1 MKSINCNTKT
11 LRREERDKTHMKNF
25 KSRLFVTSA
34 TLAAIGF
41 MATANP
47 TQANAT
53 EYNSSTWTARTADQ
67 IKADIQNLES
77 GSKYTFQWGDTLSAI
92 ALATDVSVNALVDVN
107 SIGNAD
113 LIIAGNSIVLSADHN
128 IVTVEQDSEVKSYD
142 VSSEEAVEVETPVE
156 AVEEVQAAALVAEPV
171 AAPAVETYVEPVAV
185 AQTAATT
192 YQASYFLYQVVQ
204 AEAGPSYQE
213 KLNVASVIMNRV
225 ESGIWGGTTIDA
237 VLYASGQFSVVSN
250 GSAAAQ
256 VPSAD
261 TIQAVNEVLNG
272 YRSTSAQSFRA
283 SGDGVTNVFF

>member
-11 LRREERDKTHMKNF
+11 LRREEREKTHMKNF

-47 TQANAT
+47 IQAKAT
-53 EYNSSTWTARTADQ
+53 EYTSSTWTARTADQ

-92 ALATDVSVNALVDVN
+92 AVATDVSVNALVDVN

-113 LIIAGNSIVLSADHN
+113 MIIAGNAIVLSADHK

-142 VSSEEAVEVETPVE
+142 ISSEEVVEVETPIE
-156 AVEEVQAAALVAEPV
+156 AVEEVQAAAPAE
-171 AAPAVETYVEPVAV
+171 ETYVEQTPVAQ
-185 AQTAATT
+185 APSTT

-225 ESGIWGGTTIDA
+225 DSGIWGGTTIDA
-237 VLYASGQFSVVSN
+237 VLYASGQFSVVAN
-250 GSAAAQ
+250 GAAAAQ
-256 VPSAD
+256 VPSAE

>member
-1 MKSINCNTKT
+1 
-11 LRREERDKTHMKNF
+11 MKNF

-34 TLAAIGF
+34 TIAAIGF

-47 TQANAT
+47 TQAIAT
-53 EYNSSTWTARTADQ
+53 EYTSSTWTARTADQ

-92 ALATDVSVNALVDVN
+92 ALATDVSVNALVEVN

-113 LIIAGNSIVLSADHN
+113 MIIAGNSIVLSADHN
-128 IVTVEQDSEVKSYD
+128 IVTVEQDAEVKSYY
-142 VSSEEAVEVETPVE
+142 VSSEEVVEVETPLEV
-156 AVEEVQAAALVAEPV
+156 VEEVQAAAPVAEPV
-171 AAPAVETYVEPVAV
+171 AAPAEETYVEPAPV
-185 AQTAATT
+185 AQASATT

-213 KLNVASVIMNRV
+213 KMNVASVIMNRV
-225 ESGIWGGTTIDA
+225 DSGIWGGTTIDA

-256 VPSAD
+256 VPSAE

-272 YRSTSAQSFRA
+272 NRTTSAQSFRA

>member
-47 TQANAT
+47 IQANAT
-53 EYNSSTWTARTADQ
+53 EYTSSTWTARTADQ

-92 ALATDVSVNALVDVN
+92 AVATDVSVNALVDVN

-113 LIIAGNSIVLSADHN
+113 MIIAGNAIVLSADHK

-142 VSSEEAVEVETPVE
+142 ISSEEAVEVETPVE
-156 AVEEVQAAALVAEPV
+156 AVEEVQAAAPAE
-171 AAPAVETYVEPVAV
+171 ETYVEQTPVAQ
-185 AQTAATT
+185 APSTT

-225 ESGIWGGTTIDA
+225 DSGIWGGTTIDA
-237 VLYASGQFSVVSN
+237 VLYASGQFSVVAN
-250 GSAAAQ
+250 GAAAAQ
-256 VPSAD
+256 VPSAE

>member
-11 LRREERDKTHMKNF
+11 LRREEREKTHMKNF

-47 TQANAT
+47 IQANAT
-53 EYNSSTWTARTADQ
+53 EYTSSTWTARTADQ

-92 ALATDVSVNALVDVN
+92 AVATDVSVNALVDVN

-113 LIIAGNSIVLSADHN
+113 MIIAGNAIVLSADHK

-142 VSSEEAVEVETPVE
+142 ISSEEAVEVETPVE
-156 AVEEVQAAALVAEPV
+156 AVEEVQAAAPAE
-171 AAPAVETYVEPVAV
+171 ETYVEQTPVAQ
-185 AQTAATT
+185 APSTT

-225 ESGIWGGTTIDA
+225 DSGIWGGTTIDA
-237 VLYASGQFSVVSN
+237 VLYASGQFSVVAN
-250 GSAAAQ
+250 GAAAAQ
-256 VPSAD
+256 VPSAE

-283 SGDGVTNVFF
+283 SGDGVTNVCF

>member
-11 LRREERDKTHMKNF
+11 LRREEREKTHMKNF

-47 TQANAT
+47 IQANAT
-53 EYNSSTWTARTADQ
+53 EYTSSTWTARTADQ

-92 ALATDVSVNALVDVN
+92 AVATDVSVNALVDVN

-113 LIIAGNSIVLSADHN
+113 MIIAGNAIVLSADHK

-142 VSSEEAVEVETPVE
+142 ISSEVAVEVETPVE
-156 AVEEVQAAALVAEPV
+156 AVEEVQAAAPAE
-171 AAPAVETYVEPVAV
+171 ETYVEQTPVAQ
-185 AQTAATT
+185 APSTT

-225 ESGIWGGTTIDA
+225 DSGIWGGTTIDA
-237 VLYASGQFSVVSN
+237 VLYASGQFSVVAN
-250 GSAAAQ
+250 GAAAAQ
-256 VPSAD
+256 VPSAE

>member
-1 MKSINCNTKT
+1 
-11 LRREERDKTHMKNF
+11 MKNF

-47 TQANAT
+47 IQANAT
-53 EYNSSTWTARTADQ
+53 EYTSSTWTARTADQ

-92 ALATDVSVNALVDVN
+92 AVATDVSVNALVDVN

-113 LIIAGNSIVLSADHN
+113 MIIAGNAIVLSADHK

-142 VSSEEAVEVETPVE
+142 ISSEEAVEVETPVE
-156 AVEEVQAAALVAEPV
+156 AVEEVQAAAPAE
-171 AAPAVETYVEPVAV
+171 ETYVEQTPL
-185 AQTAATT
+185 AQAPSTT

-225 ESGIWGGTTIDA
+225 DSGIWGGTTIDA
-237 VLYASGQFSVVSN
+237 VLYASGQFSVVAN
-250 GSAAAQ
+250 GAAAAQ
-256 VPSAD
+256 VPSAE

>member
-11 LRREERDKTHMKNF
+11 LRREEREKTHMKNF

-47 TQANAT
+47 IQANAT
-53 EYNSSTWTARTADQ
+53 EYTSSTWTARTADQ

-92 ALATDVSVNALVDVN
+92 AVATDVSVNALVDVN

-113 LIIAGNSIVLSADHN
+113 MIIAGNAIVLSADHK

-142 VSSEEAVEVETPVE
+142 ISSEEAVEVETPVE
-156 AVEEVQAAALVAEPV
+156 AVEEMQT
-171 AAPAVETYVEPVAV
+171 AAPAEETYVEQTPVAQ
-185 AQTAATT
+185 APSTT

-225 ESGIWGGTTIDA
+225 DSGIWGGTTIDA
-237 VLYASGQFSVVSN
+237 VLYASGQFSVVAN
-250 GSAAAQ
+250 GAAAAQ
-256 VPSAD
+256 VPSAE

>member
-11 LRREERDKTHMKNF
+11 LRREEREKTHMKNF

-47 TQANAT
+47 IQANAT
-53 EYNSSTWTARTADQ
+53 EYTSSTWTARTAEQ
-67 IKADIQNLES
+67 IKADNQNLES

-92 ALATDVSVNALVDVN
+92 AVATDVSVNALVDVN

-113 LIIAGNSIVLSADHN
+113 MIIAGNAIVLSADHK

-142 VSSEEAVEVETPVE
+142 ISSEEAVEVETPVE
-156 AVEEVQAAALVAEPV
+156 AVEEVQAAAPAE
-171 AAPAVETYVEPVAV
+171 ETYVEQTPVAQ
-185 AQTAATT
+185 APSTT
-192 YQASYFLYQVVQ
+192 YQASYFLYKVVQ

-225 ESGIWGGTTIDA
+225 DSGIWGGTTIDA
-237 VLYASGQFSVVSN
+237 VLYASGQFSVVAN
-250 GSAAAQ
+250 GAAAAQ
-256 VPSAD
+256 VPSAE

>member
-11 LRREERDKTHMKNF
+11 LRREEREKTHMKNF

-47 TQANAT
+47 IQANAT
-53 EYNSSTWTARTADQ
+53 EYTSSTWTARTADQ

-92 ALATDVSVNALVDVN
+92 AVATDVSVNALVDVN

-113 LIIAGNSIVLSADHN
+113 MIIAGNAIVLSADHK

-142 VSSEEAVEVETPVE
+142 ISSEEAVEVETPVE
-156 AVEEVQAAALVAEPV
+156 AVEEVQAAAPAE
-171 AAPAVETYVEPVAV
+171 ETYVEQTPVAQ
-185 AQTAATT
+185 APSTT

-250 GSAAAQ
+250 GAAAAE

>member
-1 MKSINCNTKT
+1 
-11 LRREERDKTHMKNF
+11 MKNF

-53 EYNSSTWTARTADQ
+53 EYTSSTWTARTADQ

-113 LIIAGNSIVLSADHN
+113 MIIAGNAIVLSADHK

-156 AVEEVQAAALVAEPV
+156 AVEEVQSAPV
-171 AAPAVETYVEPVAV
+171 AAPAVETYVEPAPV

-192 YQASYFLYQVVQ
+192 YQASYFFYQVVQ

-225 ESGIWGGTTIDA
+225 DSGIWGGTTIDA

-250 GSAAAQ
+250 GAASAE
-256 VPSAD
+256 VPTAD

-272 YRSTSAQSFRA
+272 NRSTSAQSFRA

>member
-11 LRREERDKTHMKNF
+11 LRREERDKTDMKNF

-53 EYNSSTWTARTADQ
+53 EYTSSTWTARTADQ
-67 IKADIQNLES
+67 IKADIQSLES

-113 LIIAGNSIVLSADHN
+113 MIIAGNAIVLSADHN

-156 AVEEVQAAALVAEPV
+156 AVEEVQAAAPVAEPV
-171 AAPAVETYVEPVAV
+171 AAPAVETYVEPAPV

-250 GSAAAQ
+250 GAAAAE

>member
-11 LRREERDKTHMKNF
+11 LRREEREKTHMKNF

-47 TQANAT
+47 IQANAT
-53 EYNSSTWTARTADQ
+53 EYTSSTWTARTADQ

-92 ALATDVSVNALVDVN
+92 AVATDVSVNALVDVN
-107 SIGNAD
+107 SVGNAD
-113 LIIAGNSIVLSADHN
+113 MIIAGNAIVLSADHK

-142 VSSEEAVEVETPVE
+142 ISSEEAVEVEPPVE
-156 AVEEVQAAALVAEPV
+156 AVEEVQAAAPAE
-171 AAPAVETYVEPVAV
+171 ETYVEQTPVAQ
-185 AQTAATT
+185 APSTT

-225 ESGIWGGTTIDA
+225 DSGIWGGTTIDA
-237 VLYASGQFSVVSN
+237 VLYASGQFSVVAN
-250 GSAAAQ
+250 GAAAAQ
-256 VPSAD
+256 VPSAE

-272 YRSTSAQSFRA
+272 YRSTSEQSFRA

>member
-11 LRREERDKTHMKNF
+11 LRREEREKTHMKNF

-47 TQANAT
+47 IQANAT
-53 EYNSSTWTARTADQ
+53 EYTSSTWTARTADQ

-92 ALATDVSVNALVDVN
+92 AVATDVSVNALVDVN
-107 SIGNAD
+107 SIGNAAM
-113 LIIAGNSIVLSADHN
+113 IIAGNAIVLSADHK

-142 VSSEEAVEVETPVE
+142 ISSEEAVEVETPVE
-156 AVEEVQAAALVAEPV
+156 AVEEVQAAAPAE
-171 AAPAVETYVEPVAV
+171 ETYVEQTPVAQ
-185 AQTAATT
+185 APSTT

-225 ESGIWGGTTIDA
+225 DSGIWGGTTIDA
-237 VLYASGQFSVVSN
+237 VLYASGQFSVVAN
-250 GSAAAQ
+250 GAAAAQ
-256 VPSAD
+256 VPSAE

>member
-11 LRREERDKTHMKNF
+11 LRREEREKTHMKNF

-47 TQANAT
+47 IQANAT
-53 EYNSSTWTARTADQ
+53 EYTSSTWTARTADQ

-92 ALATDVSVNALVDVN
+92 AVATDVSVNALVDVN
-107 SIGNAD
+107 SVGNAD
-113 LIIAGNSIVLSADHN
+113 MIIAGNAIVLSADHK

-142 VSSEEAVEVETPVE
+142 ISSEEAVEVETPVE
-156 AVEEVQAAALVAEPV
+156 AVEEVQAAAPAE
-171 AAPAVETYVEPVAV
+171 ETYVEQTPVAQ
-185 AQTAATT
+185 APSTT

-225 ESGIWGGTTIDA
+225 DSGIWGGTTIDA
-237 VLYASGQFSVVSN
+237 VLYASGQFSVVAN
-250 GSAAAQ
+250 GAAAAQ
-256 VPSAD
+256 VPSAE

>member
-11 LRREERDKTHMKNF
+11 LRREEREKTHMKNF

-47 TQANAT
+47 IQANAT
-53 EYNSSTWTARTADQ
+53 EYTSSTWTARTADQ

-92 ALATDVSVNALVDVN
+92 AVATDVSVNALVDVN

-113 LIIAGNSIVLSADHN
+113 MIIAGNAIVLSADHK

-156 AVEEVQAAALVAEPV
+156 AVEEVQAAAPAE
-171 AAPAVETYVEPVAV
+171 ETYVEQTPVAQ
-185 AQTAATT
+185 APSTT

-225 ESGIWGGTTIDA
+225 DSGIWGGTTIDA
-237 VLYASGQFSVVSN
+237 VLYASGQFSVVAN
-250 GSAAAQ
+250 GAAAAQ
-256 VPSAD
+256 VPSAE

-272 YRSTSAQSFRA
+272 YRSTSEQSFRA

>member
-11 LRREERDKTHMKNF
+11 LRREEREKTHMKNF

-47 TQANAT
+47 IQANAT
-53 EYNSSTWTARTADQ
+53 EYTSSTWTARTADQ

-92 ALATDVSVNALVDVN
+92 AIATDVSVNALVDVN

-113 LIIAGNSIVLSADHN
+113 MIIAGNAIVLSADHK

-142 VSSEEAVEVETPVE
+142 ISSEEAVEVETPVE
-156 AVEEVQAAALVAEPV
+156 AVEEVQAAAPAE
-171 AAPAVETYVEPVAV
+171 ETYVEQTPVAQ
-185 AQTAATT
+185 APSTT

-225 ESGIWGGTTIDA
+225 DSGIWGGTTIDA
-237 VLYASGQFSVVSN
+237 VLYASGQFSVVAN
-250 GSAAAQ
+250 GAAAAQ
-256 VPSAD
+256 VPSAE

>member
-1 MKSINCNTKT
+1 
-11 LRREERDKTHMKNF
+11 MKNF

-53 EYNSSTWTARTADQ
+53 EYTSSTWTARTADQ

-113 LIIAGNSIVLSADHN
+113 MIIAGNAIVLSADHK

-156 AVEEVQAAALVAEPV
+156 AVEEVQAVQHSQL
-171 AAPAVETYVEPVAV
+171 AAPAVETYVEPAPV

-192 YQASYFLYQVVQ
+192 YQASYFFYQVVQ

-225 ESGIWGGTTIDA
+225 DSGIWGGTTIDA

-250 GSAAAQ
+250 GAASAE
-256 VPSAD
+256 VPTAD

-272 YRSTSAQSFRA
+272 NRSTSAQSFRA

>member
-11 LRREERDKTHMKNF
+11 LRREEREKTHMKNF

-47 TQANAT
+47 IQANAT
-53 EYNSSTWTARTADQ
+53 EYTSSTWTARTADQ

-92 ALATDVSVNALVDVN
+92 AVATDVSVNALVDVN

-113 LIIAGNSIVLSADHN
+113 MIIAGNAIVLSADHK

-142 VSSEEAVEVETPVE
+142 ISSEDAVEVETPVE
-156 AVEEVQAAALVAEPV
+156 AVEEVQAAAPAE
-171 AAPAVETYVEPVAV
+171 ETYVEQTPVAQ
-185 AQTAATT
+185 APSTT

-225 ESGIWGGTTIDA
+225 DSGIWGGTTIDA
-237 VLYASGQFSVVSN
+237 VLYASGQFSVVAN
-250 GSAAAQ
+250 GAAAAQ
-256 VPSAD
+256 VPSAE

>member
-11 LRREERDKTHMKNF
+11 LRREEREKTHMKNF

-47 TQANAT
+47 IQANAT
-53 EYNSSTWTARTADQ
+53 EYTSSTWTARTADQ

-92 ALATDVSVNALVDVN
+92 AVATDVSVNALVDVN

-113 LIIAGNSIVLSADHN
+113 MIIAGNAIVLSADHK

-142 VSSEEAVEVETPVE
+142 ISSEE
-156 AVEEVQAAALVAEPV
+156 AVEEVQAAAPAE
-171 AAPAVETYVEPVAV
+171 ETYVEQTPVAQ
-185 AQTAATT
+185 APSTT

-225 ESGIWGGTTIDA
+225 DSGIWGGTTIDA
-237 VLYASGQFSVVSN
+237 VLYASGQFSVVAN
-250 GSAAAQ
+250 GAAAAQ
-256 VPSAD
+256 VPSAE

>member
-11 LRREERDKTHMKNF
+11 LRREERDKIDMKNF

-47 TQANAT
+47 IQANAT
-53 EYNSSTWTARTADQ
+53 EYTSSTWTARTADQ

-92 ALATDVSVNALVDVN
+92 AVATDVSVNALVDVN

-113 LIIAGNSIVLSADHN
+113 MIIAGNAIVLSADHK

-142 VSSEEAVEVETPVE
+142 ISSEEAVEVETPVE
-156 AVEEVQAAALVAEPV
+156 AVEEVQAAAPAE
-171 AAPAVETYVEPVAV
+171 ETYVEQTPVAQ
-185 AQTAATT
+185 APSTT

-225 ESGIWGGTTIDA
+225 DSGIWGGTTIDA
-237 VLYASGQFSVVSN
+237 VLYASGQFSVVAN
-250 GSAAAQ
+250 GAAAAQ
-256 VPSAD
+256 VPSAE

>member
-11 LRREERDKTHMKNF
+11 LRREEREKTHMKNF

-47 TQANAT
+47 IQANAT
-53 EYNSSTWTARTADQ
+53 EYTSSTWTARTADQ

-92 ALATDVSVNALVDVN
+92 AVATDVSVNALVDVN

-113 LIIAGNSIVLSADHN
+113 MIIAGNAIVLSADHK

-142 VSSEEAVEVETPVE
+142 ISSEEAVEVETPVE
-156 AVEEVQAAALVAEPV
+156 AVEEMQAAAPAE
-171 AAPAVETYVEPVAV
+171 ETYVEQTPVAQ
-185 AQTAATT
+185 APSTT

-225 ESGIWGGTTIDA
+225 DSGIWGGTTIDA
-237 VLYASGQFSVVSN
+237 VLYASGQFSVVAN
-250 GSAAAQ
+250 GAAAAQ
-256 VPSAD
+256 VPSAE

>member
-1 MKSINCNTKT
+1 
-11 LRREERDKTHMKNF
+11 MKNF

-53 EYNSSTWTARTADQ
+53 EYTSSTWTARTADQ
-67 IKADIQNLES
+67 IKADIQSLES

-113 LIIAGNSIVLSADHN
+113 MIIAGNAIVLSADHN

-156 AVEEVQAAALVAEPV
+156 AVEEVQAAAPVAEPV
-171 AAPAVETYVEPVAV
+171 VAPAVETYVEPVAV
-185 AQTAATT
+185 AQTAAPT

-250 GSAAAQ
+250 GAAAAE

>member
-1 MKSINCNTKT
+1 
-11 LRREERDKTHMKNF
+11 MKNF

-53 EYNSSTWTARTADQ
+53 EYTSSTWTARTADQ
-67 IKADIQNLES
+67 IKADIQNLDS

-113 LIIAGNSIVLSADHN
+113 MIIAGNSIVLSADHN

-156 AVEEVQAAALVAEPV
+156 AVEEVQAVAPVAEPV
-171 AAPAVETYVEPVAV
+171 AEPVAVQAAETYVEPAPV
-185 AQTAATT
+185 AQASSTT

-237 VLYASGQFSVVSN
+237 VLYAPYQFSVVSN
-250 GSAAAQ
+250 GAAAAQ

-272 YRSTSAQSFRA
+272 YRSTSAESFRA

>member
-11 LRREERDKTHMKNF
+11 LRREEREKTHMKNF

-47 TQANAT
+47 IQANAT
-53 EYNSSTWTARTADQ
+53 EYTSSTWTARTADQ

-92 ALATDVSVNALVDVN
+92 AVATDVSVNALVDVN

-113 LIIAGNSIVLSADHN
+113 MIIAGNAIVLSADHK

-142 VSSEEAVEVETPVE
+142 ISSEEVVEVETPVE
-156 AVEEVQAAALVAEPV
+156 AVEEVQAAAPV
-171 AAPAVETYVEPVAV
+171 EETYVEQTPVAQ
-185 AQTAATT
+185 APSTT

-225 ESGIWGGTTIDA
+225 DSGIWGGTTIDA
-237 VLYASGQFSVVSN
+237 VLYASGQFSVVAN
-250 GSAAAQ
+250 GAAAAQ
-256 VPSAD
+256 VPSAE

>member
-1 MKSINCNTKT
+1 
-11 LRREERDKTHMKNF
+11 MKNF

-53 EYNSSTWTARTADQ
+53 ATEHTSSTWTARTSDQ
-67 IKADIQNLES
+67 IKSDIQNLES

-113 LIIAGNSIVLSADHN
+113 MIIAGNAIVLSADHN
-128 IVTVEQDSEVKSYD
+128 IVTVEQNSEVKSYD

-156 AVEEVQAAALVAEPV
+156 AVEEVQAAAPV
-171 AAPAVETYVEPVAV
+171 ATPAVDTYVEPAPV

-192 YQASYFLYQVVQ
+192 YQASYFFYQVVQ

-225 ESGIWGGTTIDA
+225 DSGIWGGTTIDA

-250 GSAAAQ
+250 GAASAEL
-256 VPSAD
+256 PTAD
-261 TIQAVNEVLNG
+261 TIQVVNEVLNG
-272 YRSTSAQSFRA
+272 YRSTSAQRFRA
-283 SGDGVTNVFF
+283 SGDGVTNVFY

>member
-1 MKSINCNTKT
+1 
-11 LRREERDKTHMKNF
+11 MKNF

-113 LIIAGNSIVLSADHN
+113 MIIAGNAIVLSADHS

-156 AVEEVQAAALVAEPV
+156 AVEAVEEVQAAAPVAEPV
-171 AAPAVETYVEPVAV
+171 AAPAVETYVEPVAA

-272 YRSTSAQSFRA
+272 YRSTSAESFRA

>member
-1 MKSINCNTKT
+1 
-11 LRREERDKTHMKNF
+11 MKNF

-53 EYNSSTWTARTADQ
+53 EYTSSTWTARTADQ
-67 IKADIQNLES
+67 IKADIQSLES

-113 LIIAGNSIVLSADHN
+113 MIIAGNSIVLSADHN

-156 AVEEVQAAALVAEPV
+156 AVEEVQAAKQAKQAKQAKPVAEAAV
-171 AAPAVETYVEPVAV
+171 APAAETYVEPAPV
-185 AQTAATT
+185 AQAPSTT

-225 ESGIWGGTTIDA
+225 DSGIWGGTTIDA
-237 VLYASGQFSVVSN
+237 VLYASGQFSVVAN
-250 GSAAAQ
+250 GAAAAQ
-256 VPSAD
+256 VPSAE

>member
-11 LRREERDKTHMKNF
+11 LRREEREKTHMKNF

-47 TQANAT
+47 IQANAT
-53 EYNSSTWTARTADQ
+53 EYTSSTWTARTADQ

-92 ALATDVSVNALVDVN
+92 AVATDVSVNALVDVN

-113 LIIAGNSIVLSADHN
+113 MIIAGNAIVLSADHK
-128 IVTVEQDSEVKSYD
+128 IVTVEQNSEVKSYD
-142 VSSEEAVEVETPVE
+142 ISSEEAVEVETPVE
-156 AVEEVQAAALVAEPV
+156 AVEEVQAAAPAE
-171 AAPAVETYVEPVAV
+171 ETYVEQTPVAQ
-185 AQTAATT
+185 APSTT

-225 ESGIWGGTTIDA
+225 DSGIWGGTTIDA
-237 VLYASGQFSVVSN
+237 VLYASGQFSVVAN
-250 GSAAAQ
+250 GAAAAQ
-256 VPSAD
+256 VPSAE

>member
-11 LRREERDKTHMKNF
+11 LRREEREKTHMKNF

-47 TQANAT
+47 IQANAT
-53 EYNSSTWTARTADQ
+53 EYTSSTWTARTADQ

-92 ALATDVSVNALVDVN
+92 AVATDVSVNALVDVN

-113 LIIAGNSIVLSADHN
+113 MIIAGNAIVLSADHK

-142 VSSEEAVEVETPVE
+142 ISSEEAVEVETPVE
-156 AVEEVQAAALVAEPV
+156 AVEEVQAAAPAE
-171 AAPAVETYVEPVAV
+171 ETYVEQTPVAQ
-185 AQTAATT
+185 APSTT

-225 ESGIWGGTTIDA
+225 DSGIWGGTTIDA
-237 VLYASGQFSVVSN
+237 VLYASGQFSVVAN
-250 GSAAAQ
+250 GAAAAQ
-256 VPSAD
+256 VPSAE
-261 TIQAVNEVLNG
+261 TIQAVNGVLNG

>member
-11 LRREERDKTHMKNF
+11 LRREEREKTHMKNF

-47 TQANAT
+47 IQANAT
-53 EYNSSTWTARTADQ
+53 EYTSSTWTARTADQ

-92 ALATDVSVNALVDVN
+92 AVATDVSVNALVDVN

-113 LIIAGNSIVLSADHN
+113 MIIAGNAIVLSADHK

-142 VSSEEAVEVETPVE
+142 ISSEEAVEVETPVE
-156 AVEEVQAAALVAEPV
+156 AVEEVQAAAPAE
-171 AAPAVETYVEPVAV
+171 ETYVEQTPVAQ
-185 AQTAATT
+185 APSTT

-225 ESGIWGGTTIDA
+225 DSGIWGGTTIDA
-237 VLYASGQFSVVSN
+237 VLYASGQFSVVAN
-250 GSAAAQ
+250 GAAAAQ
-256 VPSAD
+256 VPSAE

>member
-11 LRREERDKTHMKNF
+11 LRREEREKTHMKNF

-47 TQANAT
+47 IQANAT
-53 EYNSSTWTARTADQ
+53 EYTSSTWTARTADQ

-92 ALATDVSVNALVDVN
+92 AVATDVSVNALVDVN

-113 LIIAGNSIVLSADHN
+113 MIIAGNAIVLSADHK

-142 VSSEEAVEVETPVE
+142 ISSEEAVEVETPVE
-156 AVEEVQAAALVAEPV
+156 AVEEVQAAAPV
-171 AAPAVETYVEPVAV
+171 EETYVEQTPVAQ
-185 AQTAATT
+185 APSTT

-225 ESGIWGGTTIDA
+225 DSGIWGGTTIDA
-237 VLYASGQFSVVSN
+237 VLYASGQFSVVAN
-250 GSAAAQ
+250 GAAAAQ
-256 VPSAD
+256 VPSAE

>member
-1 MKSINCNTKT
+1 MKSINCNTET

-47 TQANAT
+47 IQANAT
-53 EYNSSTWTARTADQ
+53 EYTSSTWTARTADQ

-92 ALATDVSVNALVDVN
+92 AVATDVSVNALVDVN

-113 LIIAGNSIVLSADHN
+113 MIIAGNAIVLSADHK

-142 VSSEEAVEVETPVE
+142 ISSEEAVEVETPVE
-156 AVEEVQAAALVAEPV
+156 AVEEVQAAAPAE
-171 AAPAVETYVEPVAV
+171 ETYVEQTPVAQ
-185 AQTAATT
+185 APSTT

-225 ESGIWGGTTIDA
+225 DSGIWGGTTIDA
-237 VLYASGQFSVVSN
+237 VLYASGQFSVVAN
-250 GSAAAQ
+250 GAAAAQ
-256 VPSAD
+256 VPSAE

>member
-11 LRREERDKTHMKNF
+11 LRREEREKTHMKNF

-47 TQANAT
+47 IQANAT
-53 EYNSSTWTARTADQ
+53 EYTSSTWTARTADQ

-77 GSKYTFQWGDTLSAI
+77 GSKYTFQGGDTLSAI
-92 ALATDVSVNALVDVN
+92 AVATDVSVNALVDVN

-113 LIIAGNSIVLSADHN
+113 MIIAGNAIVLSADHK

-142 VSSEEAVEVETPVE
+142 ISSEEVVEVETPVE
-156 AVEEVQAAALVAEPV
+156 AVEEVQAAAPAE
-171 AAPAVETYVEPVAV
+171 ETYVEQTPVAQ
-185 AQTAATT
+185 APSTT

-225 ESGIWGGTTIDA
+225 DSGIWGGTTIDA
-237 VLYASGQFSVVSN
+237 VLYASGQFSVVAN
-250 GSAAAQ
+250 GAAAAQ
-256 VPSAD
+256 VPSAE